1 MCGESSVKADFF
13 IATVEIMTFIA
24 TLILALGMSMDAFAA
39 ALGKGAT
46 LHRPGFKEAL
56 RTGLIFGSIEA
67 LTPLIGWAIGLAA
80 CRYIMAWDHWVAF
93 ALLAF
98 LGARMMME
106 GFRQTAAE
114 PCEAPQRH
122 GFMVL
127 ATTAVATSL
136 DALAVGVGLA
146 FLQVNIITTALTI
159 GAATTVMA
167 TTGVLVGRFIGP
179 ILGKWA
185 EILGGLVLI
194 AVGSTILAEHLGY
207 LN

>member
-80 CRYIMAWDHWVAF
+80 SRYIMAWDHWVAF

>member
-1 MCGESSVKADFF
+1 VVKSAVTLAFF
-13 IATVEIMTFIA
+13 IAIPEIMTFIA

-80 CRYIMAWDHWVAF
+80 SRYIMAWDHWVAF
-93 ALLAF
+93 ILLAF
-98 LGARMMME
+98 LGGRMMME
-106 GFRQTAAE
+106 GFRQNVAE
-114 PCEAPQRH
+114 PCEAPQQH

-185 EILGGLVLI
+185 EVLGGLVLI
-194 AVGSTILAEHLGY
+194 AVGSTILFQHLGY
-207 LN
+207 FA

>member
-1 MCGESSVKADFF
+1 
-13 IATVEIMTFIA
+13 MTFIA

-56 RTGLIFGSIEA
+56 RTGLIFGCIEA

-80 CRYIMAWDHWVAF
+80 SRYIMAWDHWVAF
-93 ALLAF
+93 ILLAF
-98 LGARMMME
+98 LGGRMMME
-106 GFRQTAAE
+106 GFRQTSAE

-146 FLQVNIITTALTI
+146 FLQVNIIATALTI
-159 GAATTVMA
+159 GAATTIMA

-179 ILGKWA
+179 VLGKWA

-194 AVGSTILAEHLGY
+194 AVGSTILIQHLE
-207 LN
+207 LFN

>member
-1 MCGESSVKADFF
+1 
-13 IATVEIMTFIA
+13 MTFIA

-67 LTPLIGWAIGLAA
+67 LTPLIGWALGLAA
-80 CRYIMAWDHWVAF
+80 SRYIMAWDHWVAF
-93 ALLAF
+93 ILLAF
-98 LGARMMME
+98 LGGRMMME
-106 GFRQTAAE
+106 GFRQTAVAE
-114 PCEAPQRH
+114 PCEAPQSH

-136 DALAVGVGLA
+136 DALA
-146 FLQVNIITTALTI
+146 I

-185 EILGGLVLI
+185 EVLGGVVLI
-194 AVGSTILAEHLGY
+194 AVGSTILLQHLGY
-207 LN
+207 TA

>member
-1 MCGESSVKADFF
+1 
-13 IATVEIMTFIA
+13 MTFIA

-67 LTPLIGWAIGLAA
+67 LTPLIGWALGLAA
-80 CRYIMAWDHWVAF
+80 SRYIMAWDHWVAF
-93 ALLAF
+93 SLLAF
-98 LGARMMME
+98 LGGRMMME
-106 GFRQTAAE
+106 GFRQTAVAE
-114 PCEAPQRH
+114 PCEAPQSH

-179 ILGKWA
+179 VLGKWA
-185 EILGGLVLI
+185 EVLGGVVLI
-194 AVGSTILAEHLGY
+194 AVGSTILLQHLS
-207 LN
+207 

>member
-1 MCGESSVKADFF
+1 
-13 IATVEIMTFIA
+13 MTFIA

-67 LTPLIGWAIGLAA
+67 LTPLIGWALGLAA
-80 CRYIMAWDHWVAF
+80 SRYIMAWDHWVAF
-93 ALLAF
+93 ILLAF
-98 LGARMMME
+98 LGGRMMME
-106 GFRQTAAE
+106 GFRQTAVAE
-114 PCEAPQRH
+114 PCEAPQSH

-185 EILGGLVLI
+185 EVLGGVVLI
-194 AVGSTILAEHLGY
+194 AVGSTILLQPLGY
-207 LN
+207 TA